1 MNNIKLTDRLFLTP
15 EFLPAAT
22 KGIREVPLLTTG
34 DANLDAL
41 LVEPN
46 SSNRKLNY
54 IDVPV
59 LLKVMISKRFAISAG
74 PSFSFLTGA
83 TDTYKSSPIDGSVLT
98 SELDIKS
105 MVSRFDVAGTID
117 LSYAISQAREG
128 KGLNLYIRYSKGFID
143 ILNHNPGNPF
153 THSTFQFGATFPF
166 IEE

>member
-1 MNNIKLTDRLFLTP
+1 
-15 EFLPAAT
+15 
-22 KGIREVPLLTTG
+22 
-34 DANLDAL
+34 
-41 LVEPN
+41 
-46 SSNRKLNY
+46 
-54 IDVPV
+54 
-59 LLKVMISKRFAISAG
+59 MISNRFAISAG

-143 ILNHNPGNPF
+143 ILNDNPGDPF